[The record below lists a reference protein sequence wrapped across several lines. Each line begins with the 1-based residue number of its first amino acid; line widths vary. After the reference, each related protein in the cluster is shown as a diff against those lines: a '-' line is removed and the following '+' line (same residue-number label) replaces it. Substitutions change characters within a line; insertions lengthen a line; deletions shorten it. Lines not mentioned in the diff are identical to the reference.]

1 MARARI
7 KRVKSSEAESL
18 GIRTQTGKKGW
29 ETVASSQ
36 FPPFWQPSKAGES
49 IVVQLLNF
57 RQIQM
62 GKRVNHTFDAM
73 LVEADSSSFVSGK
86 GKAKKRIPLK
96 KGDTCTIPLSAAFHG
111 PDKIGVVSE
120 KKGATPEW
128 GRIGAEAVKNDVPL
142 RLVFEGEV
150 GIGGRQR
157 VRRFLIQA
165 PTGKLKKK

>member
-1 MARARI
+1 MARATI
-7 KRVKSSEAESL
+7 KRVKTSEAESM
-18 GIRTQTGKKGW
+18 GIQTQAGKKGW

-36 FPPFWQPSKAGES
+36 FPPFWQPTKAGES
-49 IVVQLLNF
+49 IVVRLLNF
-57 RQIQM
+57 RQIQI
-62 GKRVNHTFDAM
+62 GKRINHTFDAM

-86 GKAKKRIPLK
+86 GKTKKRIPLK
-96 KGDTCTIPLSAAFHG
+96 KGDTCTIPLSVAFMG
-111 PDKIGVVSE
+111 PDKIGVVSD
-120 KKGATPEW
+120 KKGASPEW
-128 GRIGAEAVKNDVPL
+128 GRIGKEAIKSDIPL